1 MKRWI
6 PAILIMVG
14 IFYMSS
20 RTSTELTSMF
30 PFFDNLNWGHLVAYF
45 VLSIT
50 YMWAL
55 VPKIEIRT
63 SMVIAVLL
71 SVLYGFTDEWH
82 QMYVPG
88 RAPDLYDILND
99 FIGATV
105 GVLGYRYV
113 LSSRKK
119 QS

>member
-1 MKRWI
+1 M
-6 PAILIMVG
+6 MG

-45 VLSIT
+45 VLSVT
-50 YMWAL
+50 YMWAMM
-55 VPKIEIRT
+55 PNT
-63 SMVIAVLL
+63 SVTKSMIIAVLL
-71 SVLYGFTDEWH
+71 SVVYGFTDEWH

-99 FIGATV
+99 FIGATI
-105 GVLGYRYV
+105 GVFAFRYWAV
-113 LSSRKK
+113 RSQRKE
-119 QS
+119 